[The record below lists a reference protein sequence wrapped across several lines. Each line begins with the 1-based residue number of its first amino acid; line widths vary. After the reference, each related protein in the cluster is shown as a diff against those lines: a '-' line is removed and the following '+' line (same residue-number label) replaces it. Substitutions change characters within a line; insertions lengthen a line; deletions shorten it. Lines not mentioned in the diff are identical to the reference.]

1 MKKTKQVRKAPKAKR
16 KTKPKRQAKA
26 ATPAPVELDRRG
38 RPLSSIRSYCE
49 EHGHD
54 RDTVSRKLTEMG
66 ISPAGTERGNSVY
79 RESDLHLVACS
90 GHDGAPRD
98 PHRRKSY
105 FAAELDRI
113 KLEKTCGELVPRVE
127 VEEEYA
133 RLVKIMVQFLESLPD
148 KMERDCGLGAAVV
161 SKLEIW
167 LDEARQDLYRAALN
181 DDGNAPAV

>member
-1 MKKTKQVRKAPKAKR
+1 MKKRKPAKKKPR
-16 KTKPKRQAKA
+16 IKPRAKPK
-26 ATPAPVELDRRG
+26 ATPAPVDVDRRG
-38 RPLSSIRSYCE
+38 RPLSSIRAYCE

-54 RDTVSRKLTEMG
+54 RDTVSRKLTESG
-66 ISPAGTERGNSVY
+66 ISPAGTDRGNAVY

-161 SKLEIW
+161 SKLEVW

-181 DDGNAPAV
+181 EDGGNATAV

>member
-1 MKKTKQVRKAPKAKR
+1 MRKKKPAKKKRAPEK
-16 KTKPKRQAKA
+16 KPRAKA
-26 ATPAPVELDRRG
+26 RTPPTENDGRAG
-38 RPLSSIRSYCE
+38 RPFSSIRSYCE

-54 RDTVSRKLTEMG
+54 RDTVARKLMDAG
-66 ISPAGTERGNSVY
+66 ITPAGTERGNAVY

-113 KLEKTCGELVPRVE
+113 KLEKTCGELIPRVE

-148 KMERDCGLGAAVV
+148 KMERDCGLGAAVI
-161 SKLEIW
+161 SKLETW
-167 LDEARQDLYRAALN
+167 LDETRQDLYRAALN
-181 DDGNAPAV
+181 EEGGSATAV